1 MGVFLVDLPLADR
14 GKTNRTPAAAFTVNH
29 ALADQLAD
37 GTGHVFTTNA
47 GHLCDVRRRD
57 AGALQ
62 VVASSLAVDCQG
74 DTKLAA

>member
-14 GKTNRTPAAAFTVNH
+14 GETNRAAATAFTVNH
-29 ALADQLAD
+29 PLAKQLGDCA
-37 GTGHVFTTNA
+37 GHVLTADA
-47 GHLCDVRRRD
+47 GHLGDVRRRD

-62 VVASSLAVDCQG
+62 VVTGGLAMDCQG